1 MLNKIHLVLDPKGQN
16 QSMSLSD
23 VKSVLVEGATTS
35 QVPILGDDQLGVGL
49 KILMNTIGIKE
60 GKAKKLTE
68 NEQ

>member
-1 MLNKIHLVLDPKGQN
+1 M
-16 QSMSLSD
+16 
-23 VKSVLVEGATTS
+23 EGATAS

>member
-23 VKSVLVEGATTS
+23 VKSVLVEGATAS